1 MNGHLSILLKFVG
14 RICRMKS
21 ESDKII
27 AQRLHSDSCVDSS
40 DEDDGLIQE
49 SSSGPVLMSRSI
61 KRTELE
67 CKIDTRDEMTEL
79 ISLQKSNGLFEISNK
94 EWKGSVLEKYLGPYT
109 EVRFGCPLGMKTY
122 LWITALSMKILEIK
136 MSDKKD
142 LWDLVAQKSE
152 KFLKEELKQEMENY
166 KSLIDLAEKYV
177 KSK

>member
-1 MNGHLSILLKFVG
+1 MKSGRDKSLEQMYMCNNFVG
-14 RICRMKS
+14 Y
-21 ESDKII
+21 D
-27 AQRLHSDSCVDSS
+27 
-40 DEDDGLIQE
+40 DEDDSLIE
-49 SSSGPVLMSRSI
+49 ACSSGPVLMSRSI

-94 EWKGSVLEKYLGPYT
+94 EWTGSVLEKYLGAYT
-109 EVRFGCPLGMKTY
+109 EVKFGCPLGMKTY